1 MMRHDDFKILIQK
14 SLDRETTP
22 EEERVLKLHLTE
34 CTHCNI
40 LYNQLVQT
48 EHALDGLIEFY
59 PKQDFEMRV
68 LKRLGFYRVRVWAR
82 AAVVVAGM
90 WLASLLSLF
99 FTPIG
104 GRLFTRTLTSVP
116 AVVRFFGNLQFILAT
131 ISNVF
136 APLSRDPEIYILP
149 IIGVMCVISFIFIF
163 GKTIRK
169 EVTCRAY

>member
-1 MMRHDDFKILIQK
+1 MMRHDEFKILIQK
-14 SLDRETTP
+14 SLDGETTS
-22 EEERVLKLHLTE
+22 EEERNLRLHLNQ
-34 CTHCNI
+34 CPRCNY
-40 LYNQLVQT
+40 LYNQLIQT
-48 EHALDGLIEFY
+48 ENALGGIIEYY
-59 PKQDFEMRV
+59 PRQDFEMRV

-116 AVVRFFGNLQFILAT
+116 AAVRFFGNLQFILAT
-131 ISNVF
+131 ISSVF
-136 APLSRDPEIYILP
+136 APLARDPEIYILP

-169 EVTCRAY
+169 EVVCRAY